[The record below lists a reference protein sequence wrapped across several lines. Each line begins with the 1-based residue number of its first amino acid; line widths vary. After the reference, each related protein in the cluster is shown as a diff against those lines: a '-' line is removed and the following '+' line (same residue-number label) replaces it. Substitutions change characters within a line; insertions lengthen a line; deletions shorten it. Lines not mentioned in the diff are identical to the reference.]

1 MVSRQRLINAD
12 YMSMLRSFPLTLDN
26 HDLPRG
32 PMPTTG
38 GIRPGPVDGVPRAA
52 AWRQVGARPVA
63 IRIPAIQVDTDV
75 EPARIVDGVMQDPS
89 GPWIVAW
96 YSQTSRVGAPG
107 NAVFAGH
114 LDYYGVGPA
123 VFWRLSELQPG
134 DVIEI
139 TGNTGFLYR
148 YRVEWVRAFDTAT
161 APVAEIVGPT
171 TTESVTLITCGGTF
185 DAARGEYD
193 QRVVVRAVR
202 IR

>member
-1 MVSRQRLINAD
+1 MN
-12 YMSMLRSFPLTLDN
+12 MLRLAALTLDN
-26 HDLPRG
+26 HDVPRG

-38 GIRPGPVDGVPRAA
+38 GMRPGPVDAIPASGLAR
-52 AWRQVGARPVA
+52 RVGARPVA

-75 EPARIVDGVMQDPS
+75 ETARIIDGVMQDPS

-96 YSQTSRVGAPG
+96 YSQTDRVGVPG

-139 TGNTGFLYR
+139 TGNNGHLYR
-148 YRVEWVRAFDTAT
+148 YRVEWVKAFDTAT

-185 DAARGEYD
+185 DPAHGGYD

>member
-1 MVSRQRLINAD
+1 MN
-12 YMSMLRSFPLTLDN
+12 MLRLAALTLDH
-26 HDLPRG
+26 HDDLRG

-38 GIRPGPVDGVPRAA
+38 GMRPGPVDAIPAPGFAR
-52 AWRQVGARPVA
+52 RVGARPVA

-75 EPARIVDGVMQDPS
+75 ETARIVDGVMQDPS

-96 YSQTSRVGAPG
+96 YSQTSRVGVPG

-123 VFWRLSELQPG
+123 VFWRLRELLPG

-139 TGNTGFLYR
+139 TGNTGLLYR
-148 YRVEWVRAFDTAT
+148 YRVEWVRAFDTGT

>member
-1 MVSRQRLINAD
+1 MARQHQD
-12 YMSMLRSFPLTLDN
+12 Q
-26 HDLPRG
+26 RG

-38 GIRPGPVDGVPRAA
+38 GIRPGPVDAIPAPSFAR
-52 AWRQVGARPVA
+52 RVGARPVA

-75 EPARIVDGVMQDPS
+75 EPARIVDGIMQDPS

-96 YSQTSRVGAPG
+96 YSQTDRLGVPG

-123 VFWRLSELQPG
+123 VFWRLQELQPG

-139 TGNTGFLYR
+139 TGNNGHLYR
-148 YRVEWVRAFDTAT
+148 YRVEWVRSYDTEA

-171 TTESVTLITCGGTF
+171 PGESVTLITCG
-185 DAARGEYD
+185 
-193 QRVVVRAVR
+193 AVPNKAKVLSPT
-202 IR
+202 